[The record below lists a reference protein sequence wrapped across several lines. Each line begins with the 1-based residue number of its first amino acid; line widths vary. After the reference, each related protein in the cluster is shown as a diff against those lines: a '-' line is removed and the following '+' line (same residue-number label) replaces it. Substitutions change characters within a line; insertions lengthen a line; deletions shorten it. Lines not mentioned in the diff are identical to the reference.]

1 MSTIRSTS
9 PLPPSSRYTAINLPS
24 PPLLWPHWHCG
35 FCGSL
40 HRIRVCVR
48 VRFGL
53 VLCVF
58 GQCHLISRSQRDSLS
73 PSVCI
78 SLSLSLCF
86 CLPVCPSLHSS
97 VSFVCSLVVTWFSR
111 WNAKNL
117 IWDILVICCA
127 GFHSVPLP
135 CLSSFVCPLAEWVDN
150 RLTFSH
156 QMRAGNLLNYLC
168 GS

>member
-24 PPLLWPHWHCG
+24 APLLWPHWHCG

-78 SLSLSLCF
+78 SLSLSLSLSTCLSLSPFVCLF
-86 CLPVCPSLHSS
+86 CLLSGCHLVFEMKCKELDMGYSRNLLCGFSLSPPS
-97 VSFVCSLVVTWFSR
+97 
-111 WNAKNL
+111 
-117 IWDILVICCA
+117 
-127 GFHSVPLP
+127 

-168 GS
+168 DS